1 MHAHTQV
8 EIVVGEAEAVAT
20 IKQRIADLAAKQC
33 IADLATKLD
42 ATHEA
47 AAVVKSDKAGQEAD
61 GKKSEDSWA
70 QKDSRAREGKK
81 RRSGSCLM
89 PWWRSKAQDVTGT
102 EPVAVDELAIATA
115 AMPTPATPTAAAA
128 VPTAAA
134 AMPTPAMPT
143 TAAAMPTAAA
153 VVPKEA
159 VAMPTAAAAMPTEA
173 VAMPMATAVGPS
185 AAADDEVYCVLS
197 ELHLSEYANN

>member
-1 MHAHTQV
+1 MPRRFKLRRVTSYDSRLRYATQHTICMHTQV
-8 EIVVGEAEAVAT
+8 ELVVGEAEAVAT

-81 RRSGSCLM
+81 
-89 PWWRSKAQDVTGT
+89 WR
-102 EPVAVDELAIATA
+102 
-115 AMPTPATPTAAAA
+115 
-128 VPTAAA
+128 
-134 AMPTPAMPT
+134 
-143 TAAAMPTAAA
+143 AMPTAAA